1 MPSLPQYQVYA
12 IKYAERIGRR
22 SETFLGGDPHDADLP
37 MDYFIWA
44 IVDPSSERAWVVD
57 TGFNAADAAKRKRTH
72 LRTATEGLALIGLDA
87 AAIQNVVITHMHYD
101 HAGGFADF
109 PAARFHL
116 QEDEMAFATGRCM
129 TEPAIAHAFEPDHV
143 AAMVYRVF
151 DRMVDFH
158 DGDDELAPGLSL
170 HRLGGHTA
178 GLQVVR
184 VHTAKGWMV
193 LASDAAH
200 YYEMIERR
208 MPFFIIY
215 NIDDYLKGLDTA
227 ATLAS
232 EPELLIPGHDP
243 LVFERFPPATDDLK
257 GIVHRLA

>member
-1 MPSLPQYQVYA
+1 
-12 IKYAERIGRR
+12 
-22 SETFLGGDPHDADLP
+22 
-37 MDYFIWA
+37 
-44 IVDPSSERAWVVD
+44 VDSDRAWVVD

-87 AAIQNVVITHMHYD
+87 AAIQDVVITHMHYD

-116 QEDEMAFATGRCM
+116 QDDEMAFATGRCM
-129 TEPAIAHAFEPDHV
+129 TEPAIAHAFEADHV

-158 DGDDELAPGLSL
+158 DGDDELAPGLTL
-170 HRLGGHTA
+170 HRVGGHTK
-178 GLQVVR
+178 GIQIVR

-208 MPFFIIY
+208 LPFFIIY
-215 NIDDYLKGLDTA
+215 NIEDYLKALDTA
-227 ATLAS
+227 TALAS
-232 EPELLIPGHDP
+232 EPDLLVPGHDP